1 MKIRPATAADFAA
14 IAGIAERAYRQGFG
28 KIMTPTGLALRDAA
42 HFAERFA
49 RESIPPILAETD
61 DGTTLGFH
69 LTQDGTLRMLFV
81 DPGVQSQGAGGA
93 LLADAEARGA
103 ECLECFRDNKA
114 ARAFYEKRG
123 WVHSRDY
130 DREFIGDVYAFV
142 EYVKPAG
149 WSVIGGE

>member
-1 MKIRPATAADFAA
+1 MKIRPATAADFAVL
-14 IAGIAERAYRQGFG
+14 AGIAARAYRQGFG
-28 KIMTPTGLALRDAA
+28 TIMTKAGLAQRNAA

-49 RESIPPILAETD
+49 REPIPPVLAETD
-61 DGTTLGFH
+61 DGTKLGFH

-81 DPGVQSQGAGGA
+81 DSGMQSQGAGGA

-130 DREFIGDVYAFV
+130 DREFIGEVYAFV
-142 EYVKPAG
+142 EYVKPVG
-149 WSVIGGE
+149 

>member
-1 MKIRPATAADFAA
+1 VKIRPATAADLAA
-14 IAGIAERAYRQGFG
+14 LAGIAERAYRQGFG
-28 KIMTPTGLALRDAA
+28 TIMTKAGLAQRDAA

-49 RESIPPILAETD
+49 REPIPPILAEAD
-61 DGTTLGFH
+61 DGTKLGFH

-103 ECLECFRDNKA
+103 VRLECFRENKA
-114 ARAFYEKRG
+114 AREFYEKRG

-130 DREFIGDVYAFV
+130 EREFIGDVYAFV
-142 EYVKPAG
+142 EYVKRA
-149 WSVIGGE
+149 S